1 MKSEKRRGNGVQH
14 SKVSK
19 NGMNGYNKSQ
29 YPYKTTKP
37 RIVEG
42 IDFLLES
49 VKKKRKKE
57 KLVLKSGCRI

>member
-1 MKSEKRRGNGVQH
+1 MKSESEKRRGNGVQH

-29 YPYKTTKP
+29 YLYKTTKP

-49 VKKKRKKE
+49 VKKKEKK
-57 KLVLKSGCRI
+57 KSLF